1 MMYYARTNTAD
12 PRVGLITVGEYLT
25 DAQAKALGKEMLD
38 ALVERGVLGIERDGA
53 QPVPV
58 ETENN
63 GADGEN
69 NSADGE
75 NNGAELAEDAPEDD
89 GEEDGAPEL
98 SVSDV
103 IVNDAE
109 DAAKPAP
116 RKTRRNSK

>member
-1 MMYYARTNTAD
+1 M
-12 PRVGLITVGEYLT
+12 GLITVGEYLT
-25 DAQAKALGKEMLD
+25 DAQVKALGKEMLD
-38 ALVERGVLGIERDGA
+38 ALVQRGVLGIERDGA

-75 NNGAELAEDAPEDD
+75 NNGAELAEDD